1 MPPRKGKKSMSKPS
15 DQIIEEMEELSE
27 AEMDEILDQKDQ
39 AAVYESQAEA
49 EAEAARERDN
59 PDDMGV
65 VVGILKY
72 ELSDI
77 PGLLERVEAAEHQV
91 SLWKKRTENA
101 RRQADLWRKVA
112 NAIKGEKG
120 VEIDRDLQI

>member
-1 MPPRKGKKSMSKPS
+1 MPPRKGKKSMPKPS

-27 AEMDEILDQKDQ
+27 AAMDDILEQKD
-39 AAVYESQAEA
+39 AALAYEAQAEA
-49 EAEAARERDN
+49 EAEARSERDE
-59 PDDMGV
+59 PDTYEV
-65 VVGILKY
+65 VVGKLNY
-72 ELSDI
+72 TLADL
-77 PGLLERVEAAEHQV
+77 PGLLERAEAAEHQV

-120 VEIDRDLQI
+120 IEIDRDLQI

>member
-1 MPPRKGKKSMSKPS
+1 MPPRKGKKTVSKPS

-27 AEMDEILDQKDQ
+27 AEMDDVLE
-39 AAVYESQAEA
+39 AEVYESKAEA

-65 VVGILKY
+65 VVELLKY

-120 VEIDRDLQI
+120 IEIDRDLQI